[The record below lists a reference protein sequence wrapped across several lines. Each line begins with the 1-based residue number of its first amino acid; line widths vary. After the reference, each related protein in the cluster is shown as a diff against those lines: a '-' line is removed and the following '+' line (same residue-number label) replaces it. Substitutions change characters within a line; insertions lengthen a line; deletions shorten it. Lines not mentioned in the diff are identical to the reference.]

1 MFHHNIISILLH
13 DFPKMHTLLKRFSRA
28 HSFAR
33 LTGRLG
39 INVCVEFVIRHYA
52 NPPHPVARPNCSL
65 ERHNKRN

>member
-1 MFHHNIISILLH
+1 MNNFYYYLYLKYLIEKIIKINLCYP
-13 DFPKMHTLLKRFSRA
+13 D